1 MALERSLLALC
12 GGPMEVRDD
21 DIPEDFGQANIIV
34 VFWNGAVLRA
44 AYWRLVRDKY
54 IISSFDHKQKYGLP
68 AAIDA
73 KQDMRSL
80 LENTILTE
88 ATIDRKSGDL
98 HFAFVD
104 GATLEVFGFSAYE
117 MWEISFPDGSGE
129 YSNYVR
135 E

>member
-1 MALERSLLALC
+1 MTLERSLLVLRSA
-12 GGPMEVRDD
+12 PIEVRDD
-21 DIPEDFGQANIIV
+21 DVPEDFGQANIIV
-34 VFWNGAVLRA
+34 VFGNRAVLRA
-44 AYWRLVRDKY
+44 CYWRLIRDKY
-54 IISSFDHKQKYGLP
+54 VISSFDHKQKYGLP

-73 KQDMRSL
+73 KQDLRSSL
-80 LENTILTE
+80 GNTILME
-88 ATIDRKSGDL
+88 AMINRKSGDL
-98 HFAFVD
+98 HFAFAD